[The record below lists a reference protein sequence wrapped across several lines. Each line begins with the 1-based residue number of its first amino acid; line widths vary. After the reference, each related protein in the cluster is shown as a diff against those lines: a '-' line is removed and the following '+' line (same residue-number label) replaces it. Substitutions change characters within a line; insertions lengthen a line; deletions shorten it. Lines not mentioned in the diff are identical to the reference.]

1 MKSIYI
7 IQPYRVGSKN
17 AESLALI
24 IPSKVRKQANI
35 DTSTVFT
42 LRIDENTKRITL
54 QTINDLIEKYENTVP
69 TGESLV
75 ASNQQVPVKIQ

>member
-24 IPSKVRKQANI
+24 IPAKVRKQANI
-35 DTSTVFT
+35 STSTVFT
-42 LRIDENTKRITL
+42 LKIDENTKRITL
-54 QTINDLIEKYENTVP
+54 QTINELIENYENTVP
-69 TGESLV
+69 TV
-75 ASNQQVPVKIQ
+75 RV